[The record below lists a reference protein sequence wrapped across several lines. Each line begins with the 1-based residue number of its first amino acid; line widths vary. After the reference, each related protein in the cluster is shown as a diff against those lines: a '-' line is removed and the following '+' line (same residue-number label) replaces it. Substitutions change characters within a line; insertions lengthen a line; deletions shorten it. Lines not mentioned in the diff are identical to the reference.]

1 MEDVGKS
8 TTDDICDK
16 RSKSKRKR
24 TVEKKIGLSVLQ
36 RYFAG
41 SLKDAAKSIGGMQT
55 MFFDK

>member
-24 TVEKKIGLSVLQ
+24 TVEKKIGLSILQ
-36 RYFAG
+36 RYFIG
-41 SLKDAAKSIGGMQT
+41 SLKYAVKSIGSMQA
-55 MFFDK
+55 MVFDQ